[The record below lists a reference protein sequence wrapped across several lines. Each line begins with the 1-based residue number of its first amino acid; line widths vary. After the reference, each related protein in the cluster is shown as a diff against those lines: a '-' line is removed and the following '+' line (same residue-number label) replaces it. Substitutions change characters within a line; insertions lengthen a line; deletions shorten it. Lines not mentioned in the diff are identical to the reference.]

1 MLGWLLHH
9 WLLSGLGI
17 SGAGIGVAVLLGGG
31 PALLFALKWV
41 LGWLKHATF
50 LQVLC
55 VALFALVAAEF
66 IGWQAEKQHSAKLG
80 TQLAKA
86 ISTGEAY
93 KRELYAISNKRN
105 EQQVVT
111 RDRIVE
117 VTRTIKS
124 ADERAKVVETA
135 PPPGECKTSQAVL
148 GADL

>member
-1 MLGWLLHH
+1 MLGWLLQH
-9 WLLSGLGI
+9 WLLSGLGV

-31 PALLFALKWV
+31 PALLIVLKWV

-55 VALFALVAAEF
+55 VALLVLTAAEF

-80 TQLAKA
+80 TQLTEAIAARDNYKRQLDG
-86 ISTGEAY
+86 IST
-93 KRELYAISNKRN
+93 KRN

-117 VTRTIKS
+117 VTRAIKS

>member
-1 MLGWLLHH
+1 MTFLLAALGFGK
-9 WLLSGLGI
+9 SFVQGLGQWLSKLSLAQLACVI
-17 SGAGIGVAVLLGGG
+17 LTIACLFLFVANR
-31 PALLFALKWV
+31 
-41 LGWLKHATF
+41 
-50 LQVLC
+50 
-55 VALFALVAAEF
+55 
-66 IGWQAEKQHSAKLG
+66 AEKRHSAKVEA
-80 TQLAKA
+80 QLAKA
-86 ISTGEAY
+86 ISTAEAY

-135 PPPGECKTSQAVL
+135 PPPGECKTSPAVL

>member
-1 MLGWLLHH
+1 MLGWLLQH

-31 PALLFALKWV
+31 PALLVVLKWV

-55 VALFALVAAEF
+55 VALLALAAAEF
-66 IGWQAEKQHSAKLG
+66 IGWQAEKQHSAKVEA
-80 TQLAKA
+80 QLAKA
-86 ISTGEAY
+86 ISTAETY

-135 PPPGECKTSQAVL
+135 PPPGECRTAKEVL
-148 GADL
+148 DADV

>member
-1 MLGWLLHH
+1 MLGWLLQH

-17 SGAGIGVAVLLGGG
+17 SGAGIGVTVLLGGG

-55 VALFALVAAEF
+55 AALLALAAAEF
-66 IGWQAEKQHSAKLG
+66 IGWQAEKQHATKLG
-80 TQLAKA
+80 TQLTEAIAARDNYKRQLDG
-86 ISTGEAY
+86 IST
-93 KRELYAISNKRN
+93 KRN

-135 PPPGECKTSQAVL
+135 PPPGECRTAKEVL
-148 GADL
+148 DADV